1 MSTTTSDIQSKNIK
15 NLHEMVF
22 IYNAV
27 MDGFTVRKKRDGKI
41 KLKKK
46 TKNQSTQSSIQEQFY
61 RSDSQQT
68 HTQQYEIDLQ
78 DFIKNNTQVDKIFN
92 YQ

>member
-1 MSTTTSDIQSKNIK
+1 MSNTQANNIK

-46 TKNQSTQSSIQEQFY
+46 TRNESTQSTHTDQFY
-61 RSDSQQT
+61 TSESEQT
-68 HTQQYEIDLQ
+68 HTQQYEIDLEE
-78 DFIKNNTQVDKIFN
+78 FIRDNTQVEKIFR
-92 YQ
+92 